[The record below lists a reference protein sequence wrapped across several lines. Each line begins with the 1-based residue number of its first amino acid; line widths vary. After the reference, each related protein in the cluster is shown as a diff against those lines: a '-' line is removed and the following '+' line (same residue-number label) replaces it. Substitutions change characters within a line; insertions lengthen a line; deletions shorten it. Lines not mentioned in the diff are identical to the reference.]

1 MNLLDGPSEPLPRTD
16 DPEAHRVRKD
26 DAHCDNRVVERLRI
40 DGIRLRE
47 DERDGDEEDPADG
60 GDGDGVGGRAEV
72 ERPAHEVLAVDDAEG
87 DGDTYVKGLVVGL

>member
-47 DERDGDEEDPADG
+47 DERDGDEEDPDAG
-60 GDGDGVGGRAEV
+60 GDRYGVGEWAEV
-72 ERPAHEVLAVDDAEG
+72 ERPALETLPVDDTQRDRDA
-87 DGDTYVKGLVVGL
+87 